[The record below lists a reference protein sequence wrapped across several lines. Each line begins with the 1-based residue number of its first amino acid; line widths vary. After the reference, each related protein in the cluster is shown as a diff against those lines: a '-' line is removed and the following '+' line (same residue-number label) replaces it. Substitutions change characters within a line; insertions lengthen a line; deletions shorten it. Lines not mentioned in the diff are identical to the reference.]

1 MTSTELCRVR
11 IQQVR
16 ALAADPEVAYAA
28 RTRLHRAILACTRL
42 VAKKAGLPEPLF
54 PVRYL
59 VPTGTPSELQR
70 ICDITN
76 QLLDRTKSICQP
88 SEPLDDRWSQGW
100 SEILSRLDE
109 LEQSLPRE

>member
-1 MTSTELCRVR
+1 MSSTTLCRAR

-16 ALAADPEVAYAA
+16 ELAADPEFAYAA

-42 VAKKAGLPEPLF
+42 VAQEVGLPQPLF
-54 PVRYL
+54 PARYCI
-59 VPTGTPSELQR
+59 PTGTPSDLQR

-100 SEILSRLDE
+100 SEILSRLDD
-109 LEQSLPRE
+109 LEKCLPKD

>member
-1 MTSTELCRVR
+1 MSSTTLCRAR

-28 RTRLHRAILACTRL
+28 RTRLHRAILACARL
-42 VAKKAGLPEPLF
+42 VAQEVGLPKPQF
-54 PVRYL
+54 PVRYCI
-59 VPTGTPSELQR
+59 PTNTSRDLQR

-76 QLLDRTKSICQP
+76 QLLDRAKSICQP

-100 SEILSRLDE
+100 SEILNRLDE
-109 LEQSLPRE
+109 LEKCLPKD

>member
-1 MTSTELCRVR
+1 MSSTTLCRTR

-16 ALAADPEVAYAA
+16 ELAADPDVAYAA

-42 VAKKAGLPEPLF
+42 VAQEVGLPKPVF
-54 PVRYL
+54 PARYC
-59 VPTGTPSELQR
+59 VPTDASSGLQQ

-88 SEPLDDRWSQGW
+88 SEPLDDRWSHGW
-100 SEILSRLDE
+100 AEILSRLDE
-109 LEQSLPRE
+109 LEKCLPKD